1 VLVNKGYCCLEV
13 LLLRTRGPRL
23 VTEAH
28 DNSEANN
35 KFFKSNSEL
44 YYPLGGLQIRNIGT
58 CYRRTV
64 VLVVTSFSVDVVA
77 KVESGKERDKI
88 RNREIRSGQ
97 ECDTNQVSLQDN
109 TTNTT
114 MNELTSNLLFYLIN
128 VC

>member
-1 VLVNKGYCCLEV
+1 MLVNKGYCCLEV

-28 DNSEANN
+28 VNSGANN

-44 YYPLGGLQIRNIGT
+44 YYPVGGYKSAILALVIAA
-58 CYRRTV
+58 TV

-77 KVESGKERDKI
+77 KAESGKELDKI

-97 ECDTNQVSLQDN
+97 
-109 TTNTT
+109 
-114 MNELTSNLLFYLIN
+114 
-128 VC
+128 

>member
-1 VLVNKGYCCLEV
+1 M
-13 LLLRTRGPRL
+13 
-23 VTEAH
+23 
-28 DNSEANN
+28 
-35 KFFKSNSEL
+35 
-44 YYPLGGLQIRNIGT
+44 
-58 CYRRTV
+58 
-64 VLVVTSFSVDVVA
+64 TSFSVDVVA

-114 MNELTSNLLFYLIN
+114 MNELTSNLLFYMVN

>member
-28 DNSEANN
+28 DNSGADN

-44 YYPLGGLQIRNIGT
+44 YYPLWGYKSAILALVIAA
-58 CYRRTV
+58 TV

-77 KVESGKERDKI
+77 KVESGKEQDKI
-88 RNREIRSGQ
+88 RNPEIRSGQ
-97 ECDTNQVSLQDN
+97 ECDTNQVGLQDY
-109 TTNTT
+109 TTNTA
-114 MNELTSNLLFYLIN
+114 MSE
-128 VC
+128 